1 MGHAGPDYAVSKRV
15 LAKLSEVKL
24 NDIKCIIVFEYLSP
38 YKIKNI
44 PNGTMA
50 FHRTGKTTA
59 LIVLQWDNTIHDH
72 SQEAREIAHDI
83 AGSIL
88 GDHSL
93 LRDPSWFGY
102 GNYGEHPRQGNDQS
116 EFSLQ

>member
-1 MGHAGPDYAVSKRV
+1 VGHAGPYYAVSKRV

-24 NDIKCIIVFEYLSP
+24 NDMKWIVVFEYLSP
-38 YKIKNI
+38 SKIRSI

-59 LIVLQWDNTIHDH
+59 LIILQWDNTIHDC
-72 SQEAREIAHDI
+72 SQEAREIAQEI
-83 AGSIL
+83 AGSML

-93 LRDPSWFGY
+93 LHDPSWFGY
-102 GNYGEHPRQGNDQS
+102 GNYGEHPGQGNDQS
-116 EFSLQ
+116 ECSL